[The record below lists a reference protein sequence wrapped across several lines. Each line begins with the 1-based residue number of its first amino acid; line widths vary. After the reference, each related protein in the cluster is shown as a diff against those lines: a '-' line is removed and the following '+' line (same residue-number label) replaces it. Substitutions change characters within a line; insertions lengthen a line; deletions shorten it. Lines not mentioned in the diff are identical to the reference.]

1 MQTSIVIAHRIQ
13 IIIDGVSIDLLR
25 LDVLSRV
32 QPLHWEI
39 HEVSHLLLRTDL
51 GHCQVHESSLPTV
64 ASLRL
69 EPFQL
74 DYQNLGQSVKL
85 QLFQDISLL
94 LAL

>member
-25 LDVLSRV
+25 LDVLSSV

-39 HEVSHLLLRTDL
+39 HEVSHLLLGTDL
-51 GHCQVHESSLPTV
+51 GHCQVHESSLPAV
-64 ASLRL
+64 ASFRL
-69 EPFQL
+69 EPLQL

-85 QLFQDISLL
+85 QLF
-94 LAL
+94 